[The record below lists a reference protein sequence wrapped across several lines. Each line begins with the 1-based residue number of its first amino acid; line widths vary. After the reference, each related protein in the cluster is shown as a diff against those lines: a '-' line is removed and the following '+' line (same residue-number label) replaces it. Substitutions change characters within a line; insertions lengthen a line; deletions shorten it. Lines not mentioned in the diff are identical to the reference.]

1 MKPIE
6 ELDIIEDTIE
16 ITTIENPENREY
28 ENIEIETEG
37 GK

>member
-1 MKPIE
+1 MEPIE
-6 ELDIIEDTIE
+6 ELDIIESTIE
-16 ITTIENPENREY
+16 IPTIENPENREY

>member
-1 MKPIE
+1 MEPIE
-6 ELDIIEDTIE
+6 ELDIIEGTIE
-16 ITTIENPENREY
+16 IPTIENHKKKEY

>member
-1 MKPIE
+1 MEPIE
-6 ELDIIEDTIE
+6 ELDIIECTIE
-16 ITTIENPENREY
+16 IPTIENPENREY

>member
-1 MKPIE
+1 MEPIE
-6 ELDIIEDTIE
+6 ELDIIEGTVE
-16 ITTIENPENREY
+16 IPTIENPENREF

>member
-1 MKPIE
+1 ME
-6 ELDIIEDTIE
+6 NNTIE
-16 ITTIENPENREY
+16 IPTIENPENREY